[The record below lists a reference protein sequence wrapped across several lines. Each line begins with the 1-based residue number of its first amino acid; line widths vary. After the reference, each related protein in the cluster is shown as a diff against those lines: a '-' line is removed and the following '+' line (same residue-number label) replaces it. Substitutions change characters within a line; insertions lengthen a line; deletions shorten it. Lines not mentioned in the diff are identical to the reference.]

1 MDIISA
7 ENSVIGSILVD
18 PRCLPA
24 VSEIVS
30 PDDMAFEIN
39 RAIYK
44 AALDLTRDGK
54 IVDPVTIKQKAGIDS
69 DKYLVD
75 LMNYTATARNA
86 ELYAHEVRKES
97 MRRQIVS
104 ITQEAMDG
112 IEAEPREIIAE
123 MQRKL
128 EAVEKRDTLAELATP
143 DEAMLMFYD
152 HRDEVDRGGKGC
164 LPTGLAP
171 VDKILGGGLLN
182 SGLYILAARPAMGK
196 TALALQILDNMAQ
209 YGPVLFVSLEMDI
222 DQIEARRV
230 GRVSG
235 LPGDKLLMGRLTD
248 QDYERVAD
256 AADKIR
262 ALPVSINKK
271 ESATVTDIGHMA
283 RKVNGLKCI
292 VVDYLGKITPEN
304 KKNGRYEYMTEIS
317 GDLKTLARKFHVPV
331 LALAQLNRANTER
344 GNKRPMMS
352 DLRDT
357 GAIEQ
362 DADGIM
368 FLHRDDYYEEKQEKD
383 PWEPSELDIIVEK
396 NRHGRTGT
404 CKAAFYMATGRIVPA
419 KVDERFELMEVRN
432 DLHRD

>member
-1 MDIISA
+1 MDLISA
-7 ENSVIGSILVD
+7 ENSLVGSILID
-18 PRCLPA
+18 PRCLTA

-30 PDDMAFEIN
+30 PDDMALEIN
-39 RAIYK
+39 KVIFK
-44 AALDLTRDGK
+44 AALDLAKEGK
-54 IVDPVTIKQKAGIDS
+54 AIDPVTLKQRAKLDNGN
-69 DKYLVD
+69 YLLS
-75 LMNYTATARNA
+75 LMESTGTAHNA
-86 ELYAHEVRKES
+86 ELYAQETRNES
-97 MRRQIVS
+97 MKRQI
-104 ITQEAMDG
+104 IAIAQEVLDG
-112 IEAEPREIIAE
+112 VDAEPRDIIADV
-123 MQRKL
+123 QRKL
-128 EAVEKRDTLAELATP
+128 EAVEQRDTLAELATP

-152 HRDEVDRGGKGC
+152 HRNEVDSGGKGC
-164 LPTGLAP
+164 IPTGLAP

-196 TALALQILDNMAQ
+196 TAVALQVLDNMAR
-209 YGPVLFVSLEMDI
+209 YGSVLFVSLEMDI
-222 DQIEARRV
+222 DQVQARRI

-235 LPGDKLLMGRLTD
+235 ISGDRLLMGRLNEEE
-248 QDYERVAD
+248 YNRVAG

-271 ESATVTDIGHMA
+271 ETATVTDIGHMA
-283 RKVNGLKCI
+283 RKVNNLRCI

-304 KKNGRYEYMTEIS
+304 KKSGRYEYMTEIS

-344 GNKRPMMS
+344 GNKKPMMS

-362 DADGIM
+362 DADGII
-368 FLHRDDYYEEKQEKD
+368 FLHRDDYYEEKQERD

-396 NRHGRTGT
+396 NRHGRTGA

-419 KVDERFELMEVRN
+419 KTDSRLE
-432 DLHRD
+432 

>member
-1 MDIISA
+1 MDLISA
-7 ENSVIGSILVD
+7 ENSLVGSILID

-30 PDDMAFEIN
+30 PDDMALEIN
-39 RAIYK
+39 KAIFK
-44 AALDLTRDGK
+44 AALDLAKEGK
-54 IVDPVTIKQKAGIDS
+54 AIDPVTLKQRAKLDNG
-69 DKYLVD
+69 KYLLS
-75 LMNYTATARNA
+75 LMESTGTAHNA
-86 ELYAHEVRKES
+86 ELYAQETRKGS
-97 MRRQIVS
+97 MKRQI
-104 ITQEAMDG
+104 IAIAQEVLDG
-112 IEAEPREIIAE
+112 VDAEPRDIIADV
-123 MQRKL
+123 QRKL
-128 EAVEKRDTLAELATP
+128 EAVEQRDTLAELATP

-152 HRDEVDRGGKGC
+152 HRNEVDSGGKGC
-164 LPTGLAP
+164 IPTGLAP

-196 TALALQILDNMAQ
+196 TAVALQVLDNMAR
-209 YGPVLFVSLEMDI
+209 YGSVLFVSLEMDI
-222 DQIEARRV
+222 DQVQARRI

-235 LPGDKLLMGRLTD
+235 IPGDRLLMGRLND
-248 QDYERVAD
+248 EEYNRVAG

-262 ALPVSINKK
+262 SLPVSINKK
-271 ESATVTDIGHMA
+271 ETATVTDIGHMA
-283 RKVNGLKCI
+283 RKVNGLRCI

-304 KKNGRYEYMTEIS
+304 KKSGRYEYMTEIS

-344 GNKRPMMS
+344 GNKKPMMS

-362 DADGIM
+362 DADGII
-368 FLHRDDYYEEKQEKD
+368 FLHRDDYYEEKQERD

-396 NRHGRTGT
+396 NRHGRTGA

-419 KVDERFELMEVRN
+419 KTDSRLE
-432 DLHRD
+432 